1 MELNVFNWLL
11 ALAPVLTVLL
21 LMVGAGWGG
30 GRAGLAGF
38 LVALALAVT
47 AFGGGADLALVAIGK
62 SPFLASEWLSI
73 LWLAFF
79 F

>member
-30 GRAGLAGF
+30 GRAGSAGF
-38 LVALALAVT
+38 LVALALA
-47 AFGGGADLALVAIGK
+47 
-62 SPFLASEWLSI
+62 
-73 LWLAFF
+73 
-79 F
+79 